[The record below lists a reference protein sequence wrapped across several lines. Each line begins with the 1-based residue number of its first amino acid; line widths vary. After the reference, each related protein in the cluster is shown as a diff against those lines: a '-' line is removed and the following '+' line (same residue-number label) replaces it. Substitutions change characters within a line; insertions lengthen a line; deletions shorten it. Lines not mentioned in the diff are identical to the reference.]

1 MIMNAKYSKI
11 SNGIYPLSVYQT
23 FPADALDIPVALYER
38 FKNGEIYGFD
48 INAKGEVIEKASRPQ
63 TPEEVSAKMKNDTR
77 IAIISGITS
86 DALGSMHT
94 YPTTQTDQNNLNGL
108 ITESL
113 LPDSGDEY
121 KFWCAD
127 SIGVWA
133 RRIHTKAQ
141 IRVVGKAVLAHV
153 KAQQEIYEQ
162 NL

>member
-1 MIMNAKYSKI
+1 MIMSAKYSKI
-11 SNGIYPLSVYQT
+11 SDGIYPLSVYQT

-48 INAKGEVIEKASRPQ
+48 VDAKGEVIEKAARPQ
-63 TPEEVSAKMKNDTR
+63 TPEEVLAKLQSDTR
-77 IAIISGITS
+77 IAIISGTTS
-86 DALGSMHT
+86 DALGTMHT
-94 YPTTQTDQNNLNGL
+94 YPTSMTDQHNLNGL

-113 LPDSGDEY
+113 LPGSGDEY

-127 SIGVWA
+127 SSGAWA

-141 IRVVGKAVLAHV
+141 IQAVGKAVLAHV

-162 NL
+162 GL